1 MRIEIKSGTSTN
13 HRQGN
18 NGKTYGEQQAA
29 LHTPGSDFPIPF
41 KVNCEVGFEKKP
53 GFYRFGPG
61 SFGTDKFGNLV
72 IGRVAL
78 EPEVAAS
85 TTKAA

>member
-1 MRIEIKSGTSTN
+1 MYVEVKSKTSTN

-29 LHTPGSDFPIPF
+29 LFDGGDYPIPF
-41 KVNCEVGFEKKP
+41 KLNREAGQELNP
-53 GFYRFGPG
+53 GRYRFARG

-72 IGRVAL
+72 LGRLSL
-78 EPEVAAS
+78 EPEAVAAG
-85 TTKAA
+85 K

>member
-1 MRIEIKSGTSTN
+1 MRIEIKSGNSIN

-29 LHTPGSDFPIPF
+29 LHDGGDFPIPF
-41 KVNCEVGFEKKP
+41 KVNVEVGQEKKP
-53 GFYRFGPG
+53 GFYRFGRG

-72 IGRVAL
+72 LGRLSL
-78 EPEVAAS
+78 EGDAPAA
-85 TTKAA
+85 KA